1 MGGKGTKYAIF
12 VVRQL
17 HEKYRAKGKTVHFGF
32 VDLENAF
39 DRVPMEI
46 VCWAISKLRVNQ

>member
-1 MGGKGTKYAIF
+1 MRSTGQK
-12 VVRQL
+12 VR
-17 HEKYRAKGKTVHFGF
+17 RFIFGF

-39 DRVPMEI
+39 DRVHREI